1 MNETLDDTKKR
12 TVLDA
17 LNSAGWNYGTAAK
30 TLNISRQGL
39 HQMAQRYGFIRL
51 KTVRTKRWVRV

>member
-1 MNETLDDTKKR
+1 MNESLDDIKKKA
-12 TVLDA
+12 TLEA

-39 HQMAQRYGFIRL
+39 HQMAQRYGFIKL
-51 KTVRTKRWVRV
+51 KTVRQKRWVRV